1 MQAGMLHSDAVR
13 LAAGPHM
20 SKGGGGGGGHKG
32 GEGGGGARGSGT
44 SRVVGQGV
52 GAGKGTDSKVG
63 ITCWSRPCRAE
74 QLGIRKERGKVA
86 IAWPIAEL
94 EEELV

>member
-20 SKGGGGGGGHKG
+20 SKGGGGGGD
-32 GEGGGGARGSGT
+32 GT

-63 ITCWSRPCRAE
+63 ITCWSRSCRAE

>member
-1 MQAGMLHSDAVR
+1 MQMRHSMQMRSNMLVSEMQCRQAC
-13 LAAGPHM
+13 
-20 SKGGGGGGGHKG
+20 SKTSSRSTYEQGGGGGD
-32 GEGGGGARGSGT
+32 GT
-44 SRVVGQGV
+44 SRVVGPGV

-86 IAWPIAEL
+86 TAWPMAVL